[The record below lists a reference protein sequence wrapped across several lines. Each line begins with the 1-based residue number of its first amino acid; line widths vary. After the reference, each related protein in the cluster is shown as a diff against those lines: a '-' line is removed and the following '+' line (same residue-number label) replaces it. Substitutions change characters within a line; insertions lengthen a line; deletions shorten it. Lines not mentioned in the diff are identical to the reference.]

1 MSRDLGSANPKE
13 VGFQILLLNCCK
25 EAIGIG
31 DVETSLQILLGLS
44 SLLLELMPIFLITIA
59 SIFALGEKE
68 LGLSHCTLV

>member
-1 MSRDLGSANPKE
+1 M
-13 VGFQILLLNCCK
+13 GFQILLLNCCK

-31 DVETSLQILLGLS
+31 DVETSLQILLGLR

-59 SIFALGEKE
+59 SILALGEKE